1 MTTGEFRD
9 LFPILTRKVY
19 GKNLVY
25 FDNAATSQRPK
36 SVLDKFLALSQESN
50 ANIYRAVHKL
60 SAEATDAYE
69 QAREAAR
76 TFVNAGSR
84 EEILFTSGCTAAINT
99 VAYSFG
105 QAFVKAGDIIVV
117 GEGEHHSNLV
127 PWQLLCG
134 RTGASLR
141 ILPINDKGHWDLSV
155 LKALLGEGCPV
166 AAGHDVKVA
175 AGSVTPD
182 LLGGLAA
189 PRVKLVAVT
198 HISNV
203 LGLVNPVEE
212 VIGLCHAAG
221 VPVLVDGAQGIV
233 HERVDVQAMDCD
245 FYAFSGHK
253 VYAATGTGVLYG
265 KKHWLEQMPPF
276 LSGGEMV
283 GTVTLEHADFA
294 ALPHK
299 FEAGTGNFASIATF
313 PEAFETALMARELEI
328 ADAYESVC
336 AYLEEALRARG
347 DVRLYGEAAALTD
360 AAGATETASAAYR
373 RTGVFSFTIDGVH
386 HEDVAQVLDK
396 MGIAVRSG
404 LMCAEPV
411 IRHFGVSGM
420 VRASLAPYNTMEEAE
435 YFIKCLDKAVNL
447 LR

>member
-1 MTTGEFRD
+1 M
-9 LFPILTRKVY
+9 FPILKRKVY
-19 GKNLVY
+19 GKDLVY
-25 FDNAATSQRPK
+25 LDNAATSQRPQ
-36 SVLDKFLALSQESN
+36 SVLDKFLRLSRESN

-76 TFVNAGSR
+76 AFINAGSR
-84 EEILFTSGCTAAINT
+84 EEIIFTSGCTAAINT

-105 QAFVKAGDIIVV
+105 QAFVQAGDTIVV

-127 PWQLLCG
+127 PWQLLCE

-141 ILPINDKGHWDLSV
+141 ILPIDDKGHWDLST
-155 LKALLGEGCPV
+155 LKELLLAGKSGEG
-166 AAGHDVKVA
+166 AAG
-175 AGSVTPD
+175 
-182 LLGGLAA
+182 A
-189 PRVKLVAVT
+189 PQRVKLVAVT

-212 VIGLCHAAG
+212 VIRLSHAAG

-265 KKHWLEQMPPF
+265 KKQWLEQMPPF

-283 GTVTLEHADFA
+283 GTVTLDHADFA
-294 ALPHK
+294 GLPHK

-313 PEAFETALMARELEI
+313 PEAFETALMARDPDI
-328 ADAYESVC
+328 ADACESVC

-347 DVRLYGEAAALTD
+347 DVRLYGEPGTIAD
-360 AAGATETASAAYR
+360 AATGASRPAYR
-373 RTGVFSFTIDGVH
+373 RAGVFSFTIDGVH

-411 IRHFGVSGM
+411 IRHFGVNGM

-435 YFIKCLDKAVNL
+435 TFIKCLDKAVNL

>member
-1 MTTGEFRD
+1 MTTKEFRE

-19 GKNLVY
+19 GKDLVY
-25 FDNAATSQRPK
+25 FDNAATSQRPR
-36 SVLDKFLALSQESN
+36 SVLDKFLTLSQESN

-76 TFVNAGSR
+76 AFVNAGSR
-84 EEILFTSGCTAAINT
+84 EEIIFTSGCTAAINT
-99 VAYSFG
+99 VAFSFG
-105 QAFVKAGDIIVV
+105 QAFVKAGDIVIV

-127 PWQLLCG
+127 PWQLLCE
-134 RTGASLR
+134 RAGATLK
-141 ILPINDKGHWDLSV
+141 ILPIDDKGHWDLSV
-155 LKALLGEGCPV
+155 LKRLLAEGCPV
-166 AAGHDVKVA
+166 AAA
-175 AGSVTPD
+175 Q
-182 LLGGLAA
+182 
-189 PRVKLVAVT
+189 RVKLVAVT

-212 VIGLCHAAG
+212 LIRLSHAAG
-221 VPVLVDGAQGIV
+221 APVLVDGAQGIV

-265 KKHWLEQMPPF
+265 KKQWLEQMPPF

-294 ALPHK
+294 GLPHK

-313 PEAFETALMARELEI
+313 PEAFETALLAREPEI
-328 ADAYESVC
+328 ANAYEEVC
-336 AYLEEALRARG
+336 AYLEDALRARG
-347 DVRLYGEAAALTD
+347 DLRLYGESETFRGE
-360 AAGATETASAAYR
+360 AGPTGAYR
-373 RTGVFSFTIDGVH
+373 RAGVFSFTIDGVH

-396 MGIAVRSG
+396 MGVAVRSG

-435 YFIKCLDKAVNL
+435 YFIKCLDKAINL

>member
-1 MTTGEFRD
+1 M
-9 LFPILTRKVY
+9 FPILTRKVY
-19 GKNLVY
+19 GKELVY
-25 FDNAATSQRPK
+25 FDNAATSQRPQ
-36 SVLDKFLALSQESN
+36 SVLDKYLRLSQESN

-76 TFVNAGSR
+76 VFVHAGSR

-105 QAFVKAGDIIVV
+105 QAFVKAGDLLVV

-127 PWQLLCG
+127 PWQLLCE

-141 ILPINDKGHWDLSV
+141 ILPIDDKGHWDLSV
-155 LKALLGEGCPV
+155 LKEILAEGACSNG
-166 AAGHDVKVA
+166 AAGV
-175 AGSVTPD
+175 AGSSQ
-182 LLGGLAA
+182 
-189 PRVKLVAVT
+189 RVKLVAVT

-212 VIGLCHAAG
+212 VIRLCHAAG
-221 VPVLVDGAQGIV
+221 IPVLVDGAQGIV

-253 VYAATGTGVLYG
+253 LYAATGTGVLYG
-265 KKHWLEQMPPF
+265 KKRWLEQMPPF

-294 ALPHK
+294 GLPHK
-299 FEAGTGNFASIATF
+299 FEAGTGNFASVATF
-313 PEAFETALMARELEI
+313 PEAFETALLARESEI
-328 ADAYESVC
+328 AGAYEAVC

-347 DVRLYGEAAALTD
+347 DVRLYGEPGTIAD
-360 AAGATETASAAYR
+360 AAGSTDTAGTTYR
-373 RTGVFSFTIDGVH
+373 RAGVFSFTIDGAH

-411 IRHFGVSGM
+411 IRHFGVNGM

-435 YFIKCLDKAVNL
+435 TFIKCLDKAVNL

>member
-76 TFVNAGSR
+76 AFINAGSR
-84 EEILFTSGCTAAINT
+84 EEIIFTSGCTAAINT

-105 QAFVKAGDIIVV
+105 QAFVKEGDTIVV

-127 PWQLLCG
+127 PWQLLCE
-134 RTGASLR
+134 RTGAKLR
-141 ILPINDKGHWDLSV
+141 ILPIDDKGHWDLSV
-155 LKALLGEGCPV
+155 LKALLAEGTGG
-166 AAGHDVKVA
+166 AGQEA
-175 AGSVTPD
+175 TQ
-182 LLGGLAA
+182 
-189 PRVKLVAVT
+189 RVKLVAVT

-233 HERVDVQAMDCD
+233 HEQVDVQAMDCD

-313 PEAFETALMARELEI
+313 PEAFETALMAREPEI
-328 ADAYESVC
+328 ANPYEDVC

>member
-1 MTTGEFRD
+1 MTTREFRE

-19 GKNLVY
+19 GKDLVY
-25 FDNAATSQRPK
+25 FDNAATSQRPR
-36 SVLDKFLALSQESN
+36 SVLDKFLTLSQESN

-76 TFVNAGSR
+76 AFINAGSR
-84 EEILFTSGCTAAINT
+84 EEIIFTSGCTAAINT

-105 QAFVKAGDIIVV
+105 QAFVKEGDTIVV

-127 PWQLLCG
+127 PWQLLCE
-134 RTGASLR
+134 RTGAKLR
-141 ILPINDKGHWDLSV
+141 ILPIDDKGHWDLSV
-155 LKALLGEGCPV
+155 LKDLLAEGCP
-166 AAGHDVKVA
+166 VA

-182 LLGGLAA
+182 LIGGLAA
-189 PRVKLVAVT
+189 QRVKLVAVT

-212 VIGLCHAAG
+212 VIRLSHAAG

-233 HERVDVQAMDCD
+233 HEQVDVQAMDCD

-265 KKHWLEQMPPF
+265 KKKWLEQMPPF

-283 GTVTLEHADFA
+283 GTVTLERADFA
-294 ALPHK
+294 GLPHK

-313 PEAFETALMARELEI
+313 PEAFETARLAREAEI
-328 ADAYESVC
+328 ANAYEGVC
-336 AYLEEALRARG
+336 TYLEEALRARG
-347 DVRLYGEAAALTD
+347 DVQLYGEAASQTLGGE
-360 AAGATETASAAYR
+360 AGPTGAYR
-373 RTGVFSFTIDGVH
+373 RAGVFSFTIAGVH
-386 HEDVAQVLDK
+386 HEDLAQVLDK
-396 MGIAVRSG
+396 MGVAVRSG

>member
-1 MTTGEFRD
+1 MTTAEFRD

-25 FDNAATSQRPK
+25 FDNAATSQRPQ
-36 SVLDKFLALSQESN
+36 SVLDKWTRLSQESN

-76 TFVNAGSR
+76 SFINAGSR
-84 EEILFTSGCTAAINT
+84 EEIIFTSGCTAAINT

-105 QAFVKAGDIIVV
+105 QAFVQAGDAIVV

-127 PWQLLCG
+127 PWQLLCE

-141 ILPINDKGHWDLSV
+141 ILPIDDKGHWDLSA
-155 LKALLGEGCPV
+155 LKDILAEGTGCKGT
-166 AAGHDVKVA
+166 AG
-175 AGSVTPD
+175 
-182 LLGGLAA
+182 A
-189 PRVKLVAVT
+189 PQRVKLVAVT

-212 VIGLCHAAG
+212 VIRLCHAAS

-233 HERVDVQAMDCD
+233 HQRVDVQAMDCD

-265 KKHWLEQMPPF
+265 KKQWLEQMPPF

-294 ALPHK
+294 GLPHK

-313 PEAFETALMARELEI
+313 PEAFETARMARDPEI
-328 ADAYESVC
+328 AGAYESVC

-347 DVRLYGEAAALTD
+347 DLRLYGESGTISDAAGSTD
-360 AAGATETASAAYR
+360 AASRAAYR
-373 RTGVFSFTIDGVH
+373 RAGVFSFTIDGVH
-386 HEDVAQVLDK
+386 HEDLAQVLDK

-411 IRHFGVSGM
+411 IRHFGATGM
-420 VRASLAPYNTMEEAE
+420 TRVSLAPYNTMEEAE

>member
-1 MTTGEFRD
+1 MTTREFRE
-9 LFPILTRKVY
+9 LFPILMRKVY
-19 GKNLVY
+19 GKSLVY
-25 FDNAATSQRPK
+25 FDNAATSQRPR
-36 SVLDKFLALSQESN
+36 SVVDKWVRISQESN

-76 TFVNAGSR
+76 AFINAGSR
-84 EEILFTSGCTAAINT
+84 EEIIFTSGCTAAINT

-105 QAFVKAGDIIVV
+105 QAFVKAGDTIIV

-127 PWQLLCG
+127 PWQLLCE
-134 RTGASLR
+134 RTGASLQ
-141 ILPINDKGHWDLSV
+141 ILPIDDKGHWDLSV
-155 LKALLGEGCPV
+155 LKGLLAEGKYG
-166 AAGHDVKVA
+166 ADAEGA
-175 AGSVTPD
+175 SQ
-182 LLGGLAA
+182 
-189 PRVKLVAVT
+189 RVKLVAVT

-203 LGLVNPVEE
+203 LGLVNPVEA
-212 VIGLCHAAG
+212 VIRLCHAAG

-265 KKHWLEQMPPF
+265 KKRWLEQMPPF

-283 GTVTLEHADFA
+283 GTVTLSHADFA
-294 ALPHK
+294 GLPHK
-299 FEAGTGNFASIATF
+299 FEAGTGNFAAIATF
-313 PEAFETALMARELEI
+313 PEAFETALLAREPEI
-328 ADAYESVC
+328 ATSYEAVC
-336 AYLEEALRARG
+336 SYLEGALRARG
-347 DVRLYGEAAALTD
+347 DVRLYGDTGNPAGQAVLTGEA
-360 AAGATETASAAYR
+360 SPAAYR
-373 RTGVFSFTIDGVH
+373 RAGVFSFTIDGVH
-386 HEDVAQVLDK
+386 HEDAAQVLDK

-420 VRASLAPYNTMEEAE
+420 LRASLAPYNTMEEAE
-435 YFIKCLDKAVNL
+435 SFIKCLDKAINL